1 MARDKPK
8 PYNTLQICLK
18 IDKGREFIIVSR
30 SQKEMGREMES
41 WVKYSLSLGKA
52 EATGGRRPIGA
63 PYSDTARS

>member
-1 MARDKPK
+1 
-8 PYNTLQICLK
+8 
-18 IDKGREFIIVSR
+18 
-30 SQKEMGREMES
+30 MGREMES